1 VLTGIYPDAARRPT
15 GFVAPLLFVIASD
28 FRPSEAEREE
38 QDSRHD
44 EMKQSHSRKED
55 DGEG

>member
-44 EMKQSHSRKED
+44 EMKQSHSRKERQR
-55 DGEG
+55 